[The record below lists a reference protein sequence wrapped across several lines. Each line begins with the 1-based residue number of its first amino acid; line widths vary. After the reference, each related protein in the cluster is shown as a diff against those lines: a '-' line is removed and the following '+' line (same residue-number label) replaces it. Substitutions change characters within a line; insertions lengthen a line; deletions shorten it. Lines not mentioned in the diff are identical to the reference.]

1 MKTKIVYTLISSK
14 NDIYLEQMWLSIYSL
29 RIYNPTSFIMVLVDK
44 NTYSY
49 LTEKTSLIPLINQIK
64 IIDVP
69 NNYSAKEKS
78 RYLKTSVRQNVS
90 GPCLFLDTD
99 TIITSSL
106 TELDDLKVDIACV
119 PDLHTTFNEFPGK
132 DGIIHLVKKIFDIDI
147 SDAPYYF
154 NSGTI
159 FTSDTPLAQHFYKVW
174 QKNWEYSALHKRIP
188 NDQPSMI
195 KTDKE
200 LGYLIKNLNG
210 EYNCQILGSIQYLYK
225 AKIIHF
231 FNATWLP
238 DNYYNPFFT
247 KEPYLELKKK
257 NQIDESLD
265 SLIRNCKSSFSSPTM
280 IVNKKYMNFIL
291 SPEGRLLFSIHTKKG
306 VFYKFIRLVLKIIQK
321 CIQYTRK

>member
-132 DGIIHLVKKIFDIDI
+132 DGIIHLVKKIFDIFLKARGEIAPKARNFNGEIWHGI
-147 SDAPYYF
+147 SIKF
-154 NSGTI
+154 G
-159 FTSDTPLAQHFYKVW
+159 
-174 QKNWEYSALHKRIP
+174 KRIGNIP
-188 NDQPSMI
+188 H
-195 KTDKE
+195 
-200 LGYLIKNLNG
+200 Y
-210 EYNCQILGSIQYLYK
+210 
-225 AKIIHF
+225 
-231 FNATWLP
+231 
-238 DNYYNPFFT
+238 T
-247 KEPYLELKKK
+247 KEFL
-257 NQIDESLD
+257 
-265 SLIRNCKSSFSSPTM
+265 M
-280 IVNKKYMNFIL
+280 INHL
-291 SPEGRLLFSIHTKKG
+291 
-306 VFYKFIRLVLKIIQK
+306 
-321 CIQYTRK
+321 